1 MSVFGLRTLI
11 QNFLFFPINDST
23 RALLF
28 VCRSTDKS
36 VASSDLC
43 VLYRT
48 WFFNLFYHVPKI
60 FLSRR
65 WCPTIK
71 ILLKN
76 TKSIQVYCDFFHG
89 ICSSQ
94 YEQWIGINKLNN
106 VTFQSR
112 KIKGFW
118 ENQADIYDRW
128 IELASPKNHF
138 MSPLW
143 GRVPKVEKLGY
154 RKTVPLLE

>member
-11 QNFLFFPINDST
+11 QNFLFFQLMIAPEPFFLFIVGQISQW
-23 RALLF
+23 LLVVYVF
-28 VCRSTDKS
+28 YIEPGF
-36 VASSDLC
+36 SS
-43 VLYRT
+43 
-48 WFFNLFYHVPKI
+48 FFTTSPK
-60 FLSRR
+60 FF
-65 WCPTIK
+65 CQEGDVPTIK

-76 TKSIQVYCDFFHG
+76 TKSMQVYCDFFHG

-106 VTFQSR
+106 VTFQSQ

-118 ENQADIYDRW
+118 ENQSDIYDRW